1 MNAKNFEDLTNKLDT
16 IKDAVCSK
24 SFFFFFFH
32 LPEPTFHLPEVIN

>member
-24 SFFFFFFH
+24 SEEQN
-32 LPEPTFHLPEVIN
+32 L

>member
-24 SFFFFFFH
+24 SFFIIY
-32 LPEPTFHLPEVIN
+32 LNLRVIYLKLLIRQQ